1 MLNATSGVIVPL
13 REQKLYKDDRLGLRA
28 LDERG
33 ALVMDV
39 MEGEHM
45 ELNWEFFNETIVHGV
60 LGAGA
65 F

>member
-1 MLNATSGVIVPL
+1 MPL
-13 REQKLYKDDRLGLRA
+13 REQPLYKDDRLGLRA

-60 LGAGA
+60 LGAAA